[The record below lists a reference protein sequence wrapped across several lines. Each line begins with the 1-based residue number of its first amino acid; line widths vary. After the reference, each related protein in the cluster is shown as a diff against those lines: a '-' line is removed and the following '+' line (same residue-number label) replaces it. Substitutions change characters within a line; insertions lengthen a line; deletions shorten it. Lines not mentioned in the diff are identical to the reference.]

1 MRYTNINLCLFIC
14 FLGSDFLEFLLNLH
28 THGTD
33 LRLFIAHHKLVHTPL
48 HFIAMQ
54 LPGDQYQHA
63 PWYHP
68 PAVMT
73 FLKELQFWRHNKTS
87 KPVWKEAS
95 DRVSYTDCKTIHGR
109 RTMVVFQPSLSVFL
123 GVCFVSFL
131 FFEIFKCSTR
141 TNDLISYEFLLC
153 SHPLKVTFFIN
164 SFIVFVIC
172 KCFTD
177 SVQCRHKSV
186 YDERETWNDTF
197 AAGGK
202 EACSVSAVTTKP
214 FAPLL

>member
-1 MRYTNINLCLFIC
+1 MSFHLFFRKWFPRI
-14 FLGSDFLEFLLNLH
+14 
-28 THGTD
+28 
-33 LRLFIAHHKLVHTPL
+33 FIKSSYSWYRSTPL
-48 HFIAMQ
+48 HCTPQTGAYAPSFHRNAIARRSIPTCSMIS
-54 LPGDQYQHA
+54 
-63 PWYHP
+63 
-68 PAVMT
+68 PASCDDI
-73 FLKELQFWRHNKTS
+73 FKELQFWTHNKTS

-131 FFEIFKCSTR
+131 FLKFLSGSTR
-141 TNDLISYEFLLC
+141 TVRTNRIWVRTVYEFLLC
-153 SHPLKVTFFIN
+153 SHPLFFIN

-186 YDERETWNDTF
+186 YDERETWNGTF

-202 EACSVSAVTTKP
+202 EACSVSSVTTKP